1 MFPRLALLSTGVRAA
16 RRQDNSRQSPA
27 WNWDHEL
34 GNSVPTR
41 LYSLPTVFQQASS
54 LNMGSVKVMPET
66 REVFQLTQ
74 LERIGPKGYL
84 RYIFP
89 FQLEANY
96 EIDEVERIL
105 QVGYDALCRRIPEVA
120 CEAIP
125 DTNTTQKG
133 VMKFQLL
140 EKGSGT
146 RLAVRDLRKSYQPTY
161 AQLKSSSFP
170 VASFDADT
178 FCSRSVWPSPGEK
191 LPISLVQANFIQG
204 GLILSWCILHM
215 AGDGTSFQTWT
226 KVWAE
231 ECRRAQGLEIL
242 QPFELADA
250 ICKDRE
256 SVMKASGRNK
266 GNIEDHPEYTLLPFT
281 PPGAPPKMVSPNH
294 RGQVFYFSPES
305 LKALKAEASPCNAT
319 KPSDQKWISTN
330 DALSALLWRTVMAVQ
345 SPLESLEGDPVSLFN
360 IAIDGRLRTSPQ
372 IHPETLGCFLE
383 YVAVS
388 APIRRML
395 STSNLADLAVQIR
408 KALLRAGSQ
417 FTDDV
422 VSLVEKVEDVDRLFP
437 TAFLDVPGNNCIL
450 TSWIDFKIYDL
461 AWGPLLGTIG
471 AIRTPHVGCIN
482 GLQVV
487 FPVLPDGGIEI
498 LVGVEESCLDKLLNE
513 PLFTRF
519 GVAR

>member
-1 MFPRLALLSTGVRAA
+1 
-16 RRQDNSRQSPA
+16 
-27 WNWDHEL
+27 
-34 GNSVPTR
+34 
-41 LYSLPTVFQQASS
+41 
-54 LNMGSVKVMPET
+54 MGSIKIIPDT

-96 EIDEVERIL
+96 DLDGVARVL
-105 QVGYDALCRRIPEVA
+105 QVGYDALSRRIPEVA

-125 DTNTTQKG
+125 DTDTKQKG
-133 VMKFQLL
+133 VMKFHLM
-140 EKGSGT
+140 EKGSDT
-146 RLAVRDLRKSYQPTY
+146 RIAVKDLRKSYQPTY
-161 AQLKSSSFP
+161 GELKSQSFP

-178 FCSRSVWPSPGEK
+178 FCSRSVWPSPGER

-204 GLILSWCILHM
+204 GLILSWSILHM
-215 AGDGTSFQTWT
+215 AGDGTSFHIWT

-231 ECRRAQGLEIL
+231 ECRRAQGLEIS
-242 QPFELADA
+242 QPVELPDA

-256 SVMKASGRNK
+256 SVMKSSGQNEGK
-266 GNIEDHPEYTLLPFT
+266 IEDHPEWTLLPFT

-294 RGQVFYFSPES
+294 RGQVFYFSRES
-305 LKALKAEASPCNAT
+305 LISLKAEASPSNAT
-319 KPSDQKWISTN
+319 KPSGQKWISTN
-330 DALSALLWRTVMAVQ
+330 DALSALLWRTVMAAQ

-360 IAIDGRLRTSPQ
+360 IAIDGRLRTSPP
-372 IHPETLGCFLE
+372 IHPDTLGCFLE
-383 YVAVS
+383 YIAVS
-388 APIRRML
+388 APIREML
-395 STSNLADLAVQIR
+395 SSTNLADLAVQIR
-408 KALLRAGSQ
+408 KAILRADDQ
-417 FTDDV
+417 FSDDI
-422 VSLVEKVEDVDRLFP
+422 VSLVEKVEDVDRLVP

-450 TSWIDFKIYDL
+450 TSWINFKIYDL
-461 AWGPLLGTIG
+461 TWGPLLGTID

-498 LVGVEESCLDKLLNE
+498 LVGVEESCLDRLLND
-513 PLFTRF
+513 PLLKRF